1 MSVNPFPLS
10 DADRNQ
16 LINDVGYSALS
27 SMPDWGSI
35 FVWNNR
41 VVLAFRDA
49 LGNYRLTD
57 ITMGI
62 PVASAPNGVLESSY
76 LIASMPKTQ
85 TSSFGVFM
93 YSLPQNFM
101 DIAIEKAKAAAQTV
115 GEIVQPLVL
124 PTGLIVGIAVVVLY
138 FVYGPH
144 RP

>member
-10 DADRNQ
+10 NDDRNQ
-16 LINDVGYSALS
+16 FINDVGFSALS

-35 FVWNNR
+35 FIWNNR

-49 LGNYRLTD
+49 LGSYRLTD

-62 PVASAPNGVLESSY
+62 PNPNAPNGVLESSF
-76 LIASMPKTQ
+76 LIANMPKTQ

-93 YSLPQNFM
+93 YSLPQNFV
-101 DIAIEKAKAAAQTV
+101 DIAIEKAKAATQT
-115 GEIVQPLVL
+115 IADIAQPLVF
-124 PTGLIVGIAVVVLY
+124 PTGIIVGIAVVVLY

-144 RP
+144 RR

>member
-10 DADRNQ
+10 DDDRNQ
-16 LINDVGYSALS
+16 MINDVGFSALG

-35 FVWNNR
+35 FIWRNR

-49 LGNYRLTD
+49 LGSYRLTD

-62 PVASAPNGVLESSY
+62 PVPSAPGGVLD
-76 LIASMPKTQ
+76 ASILLQDMPKTQ

-93 YSLPQNFM
+93 YSLPQNFI
-101 DIAIEKAKAAAQTV
+101 DIAVEKAKALSQTV
-115 GEIVQPLVL
+115 GDIVQPLVL
-124 PTGLIVGIAVVVLY
+124 PIGTIIGVAVVVLY

-144 RP
+144 RK